1 MKFEWRKSEKDIYIP
16 KNKPIEIVIPKMKY
30 IIVNGEGNPNNNI
43 DFQKNIEIL
52 YSLSYAIR
60 MMPKSGFT
68 PDNYFEYTV
77 YPLEGIWSVKEGVDY
92 SITKNKDDFIY
103 KLMIRQPDF
112 VTEDIFNIAIKNN
125 IEKKKFNVEDLSKV
139 SFEELDEGKSL
150 QILHIGSFENEDIS
164 FNIIGE
170 YLKENNLER
179 ISNDHKEI
187 YLSDFR
193 KTPEE
198 KLKTTLRVWIK

>member
-30 IIVNGEGNPNNNI
+30 IIVNGEGNPNDNI

-68 PDNYFEYTV
+68 PENYFEYTV
-77 YPLEGIWSVKEGVDY
+77 YPLEGIWSVKEGADY
-92 SITKNKDDFIY
+92 SINKNKDDFIY
-103 KLMIRQPDF
+103 RLMIRQPDF

-139 SFEELDEGKSL
+139 SFEELDEGKSV
-150 QILHIGSFENEDIS
+150 QILHMGSFDNEDIS

-193 KTPEE
+193 KTAEE